1 MNNKL
6 DKALREICSMDELAE
21 KSSPVHSLPP
31 LAKLIVTIA
40 YIAVTVSFH
49 KYDIVGLAVMFIYP
63 VIMFAVSGISMGSCF
78 YKLRIIIPIVALV
91 GVFNPIFD
99 RDPFATVGGVTISCG
114 VISMITLL
122 MKGVFSLMASFI
134 LISTTKIDHLCG
146 ALRRV
151 GIPAMLASLF
161 LLTYRY
167 ITLMMTELSTMTTAY
182 SLRAPGQKGIHIS
195 AWGSFIG
202 QLFLR
207 SMDRADEIY
216 SSMQLRGFDGDFHYA
231 DIKIMTVNGAIF
243 CGVCVTLFILA
254 RFFNIVFILG
264 GLFT

>member
-1 MNNKL
+1 
-6 DKALREICSMDELAE
+6 MDELAE
-21 KSSPVHSLPP
+21 MDSPVHRLPP
-31 LAKLIVTIA
+31 LAKLAVTICF
-40 YIAVTVSFH
+40 IAITVSFD
-49 KYDIVGLAVMFIYP
+49 KYNIAGIVIMVAYP
-63 VIMFAVSGISMGSCF
+63 LIMFAVSGISIGACF
-78 YKLRIIIPIVALV
+78 YKLRIILPIVALV

-99 RDPFATVGGVTISCG
+99 REVFATIGGVTFSCG

-151 GIPAMLASLF
+151 GMPGTLATLF

-207 SMDRADEIY
+207 SMDKADEIY
-216 SSMQLRGFDGDFHYA
+216 SSMHLRGFDGNFHYA
-231 DIKIMTVNGAIF
+231 DIKLMTVPGAIF
-243 CGVCVTLFILA
+243 AGSCITLFILA
-254 RFFNIVFILG
+254 RLFNVIILIGSVFS
-264 GLFT
+264 

>member
-1 MNNKL
+1 
-6 DKALREICSMDELAE
+6 
-21 KSSPVHSLPP
+21 
-31 LAKLIVTIA
+31 
-40 YIAVTVSFH
+40 
-49 KYDIVGLAVMFIYP
+49 
-63 VIMFAVSGISMGSCF
+63 
-78 YKLRIIIPIVALV
+78 
-91 GVFNPIFD
+91 
-99 RDPFATVGGVTISCG
+99 
-114 VISMITLL
+114 MITLL

-151 GIPAMLASLF
+151 GMPGTLATLF

-207 SMDRADEIY
+207 SMDKADEIY
-216 SSMQLRGFDGDFHYA
+216 SSMHLRGFDGNFHYA
-231 DIKIMTVNGAIF
+231 DIKLMTVPGAIF
-243 CGVCVTLFILA
+243 AGSCITLFILA
-254 RFFNIVFILG
+254 RLFNVIILIGSVFS
-264 GLFT
+264 

>member
-1 MNNKL
+1 
-6 DKALREICSMDELAE
+6 MDELAE
-21 KSSPVHSLPP
+21 RDSYVHRLPP
-31 LAKLIVTIA
+31 IAKLIVTIC
-40 YIAVTVSFH
+40 YIALTVSFD
-49 KYDIVGLAVMFIYP
+49 KYDITGLAVMVAYP
-63 VIMFAVSGISMGSCF
+63 LIMFAVSGISIESCF
-78 YKLRIIIPIVALV
+78 YKLRIILPIVALV

-99 RDPFATVGGVTISCG
+99 REVYATIGGVTFSCG

-134 LISTTKIDHLCG
+134 LISTTKIDHLCC

-151 GIPAMLASLF
+151 GMPGTLATLF

-182 SLRAPGQKGIHIS
+182 SLRAPGQKGIHVS

-207 SMDRADEIY
+207 SMDRAEEVF
-216 SSMQLRGFDGDFHYA
+216 SGMQLRGFDGNFHYA
-231 DIKIMTVNGAIF
+231 DIKIMTVNGAVF

-254 RFFNIVFILG
+254 RIFNVIFLLG
-264 GLFT
+264 NMFT